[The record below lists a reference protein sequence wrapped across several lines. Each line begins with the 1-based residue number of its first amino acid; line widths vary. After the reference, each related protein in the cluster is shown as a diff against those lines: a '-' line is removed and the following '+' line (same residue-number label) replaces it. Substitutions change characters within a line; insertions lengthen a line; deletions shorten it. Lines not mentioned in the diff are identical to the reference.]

1 MIIRDAVEEDL
12 PGILAIVND
21 VIAASTA
28 IYRERPETAEERGA
42 WLVERQSRGFPVLV
56 AVDRTGVLG
65 FSSYAGFR
73 SAEGYRHSVEHSV
86 HVRADTRGHGV
97 GRALMRE
104 LLSRADASEVH
115 VMVGAV
121 DASNA
126 ESLRFHASLG
136 FEEAARMREVGRKFG
151 RWLDLVFVQRV
162 LDGEPRSD
170 VGSSRVG

>member
-12 PGILAIVND
+12 PGILTIVND

-28 IYRERPETAEERGA
+28 IWRDSLETPEERRA

-86 HVRADTRGHGV
+86 HVRGDTRGRGV
-97 GRALMRE
+97 GTALMHH
-104 LLSRADASEVH
+104 LLRRAPANDVH

-121 DASNA
+121 DGSNS
-126 ESLRFHASLG
+126 ESLRFHARLG
-136 FEEAARMREVGRKFG
+136 FEEVAHFREVGRKFG
-151 RWLDLVFVQRV
+151 RWLDLVCVQR
-162 LDGEPRSD
+162 LF
-170 VGSSRVG
+170 

>member
-12 PGILAIVND
+12 PGILTIVND

-28 IYRERPETAEERGA
+28 IYRERPETPEERRA

-86 HVRADTRGHGV
+86 HVRGPCARRHARAGRRHGSDACFV
-97 GRALMRE
+97 APRA
-104 LLSRADASEVH
+104 
-115 VMVGAV
+115 
-121 DASNA
+121 
-126 ESLRFHASLG
+126 
-136 FEEAARMREVGRKFG
+136 
-151 RWLDLVFVQRV
+151 
-162 LDGEPRSD
+162 GE
-170 VGSSRVG
+170 